1 MVHVA
6 LVREDMLAHAICTV
20 PVVSRPVVA
29 DHNRHH
35 SLESEHAE
43 VPFVQITD
51 AITHAVYF
59 RFSPSLHHQMAKELQ
74 AILAEIQEIQGG
86 AGGSGDGGPCG
97 PKGTSGSSKKLKK
110 LTAEMDNWSHL
121 LHSQVQSAE
130 ADVQNSPSRTQPLS
144 LMGVQYGTKKVVL
157 GNRTNPHVNWS

>member
-6 LVREDMLAHAICTV
+6 LVREDILSHAIWTI

-29 DHNRHH
+29 DHHRHH
-35 SLESEHAE
+35 SLESEFAE
-43 VPFVQITD
+43 VPFVQIAD
-51 AITHAVYF
+51 AITHAVYL

-74 AILAEIQEIQGG
+74 AILAEIQEIHGG

-97 PKGTSGSSKKLKK
+97 PKGTSGSSKNEI

-121 LHSQVQSAE
+121 LHSQV
-130 ADVQNSPSRTQPLS
+130 
-144 LMGVQYGTKKVVL
+144 
-157 GNRTNPHVNWS
+157 